1 METTTATINYL
12 SGVVQKVNLFPLNK
26 GPWMKEE
33 NLQNSAG
40 AANDH

>member
-1 METTTATINYL
+1 MEAVTVTIIYL
-12 SGVVQKVNLFPLNK
+12 SGVVQRVNLFSLNK